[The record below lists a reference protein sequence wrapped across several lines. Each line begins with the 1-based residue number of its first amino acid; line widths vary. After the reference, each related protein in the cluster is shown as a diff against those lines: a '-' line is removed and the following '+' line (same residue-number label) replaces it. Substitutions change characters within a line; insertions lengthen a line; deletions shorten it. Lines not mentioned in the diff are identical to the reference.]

1 MKINLTKLLE
11 SPTRVLRLKGKPEPD
26 TAAYYLERE
35 NQSTAPIS
43 PFSFGLEKDEFVL
56 EETP

>member
-11 SPTRVLRLKGKPEPD
+11 SPTRVLHLKGKPKPD

-35 NQSTAPIS
+35 IKSTTPIS
-43 PFSFGLEKDEFVL
+43 PYAFELERDEFIL

>member
-11 SPTRVLRLKGKPEPD
+11 IPTRVLHLKGKPEPD
-26 TAAYYLERE
+26 TAAY
-35 NQSTAPIS
+35 
-43 PFSFGLEKDEFVL
+43 FLEKEYKATSQHSPYAFELENEEFVL